1 MSIFSKIK
9 QFFSGSTSTRL
20 DDDASMDAP
29 YKVEMPVLTEVVEPV
44 AVVATPAKKKSAA
57 RLPKA
62 KPSTAPA
69 KKSRK
74 TKPKS
79 E

>member
-9 QFFSGSTSTRL
+9 QFFSGSQPTRL
-20 DDDASMDAP
+20 DDDAAIVAP
-29 YKVEMPVLTEVVEPV
+29 YKVEMPVIVEVSKPI
-44 AVVATPAKKKSAA
+44 AAAITAKKKPAA

-62 KPSTAPA
+62 KPAVTPA

-74 TKPKS
+74 PKPKS

>member
-1 MSIFSKIK
+1 
-9 QFFSGSTSTRL
+9 
-20 DDDASMDAP
+20 
-29 YKVEMPVLTEVVEPV
+29 VLTEVVEPV